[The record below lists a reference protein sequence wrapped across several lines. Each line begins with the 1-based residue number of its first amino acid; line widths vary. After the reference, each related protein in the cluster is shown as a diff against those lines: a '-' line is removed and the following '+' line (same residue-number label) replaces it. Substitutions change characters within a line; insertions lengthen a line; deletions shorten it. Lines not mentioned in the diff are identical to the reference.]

1 MDIKKDI
8 SSLTFG
14 DVVGNLFTFGLWFYL
29 ATIINPSSYGE
40 IFYILGI
47 SAIPAYFALFA
58 HPYTIT
64 VLTAQKIKIQST
76 LYLISLICVTIIG
89 IPLALFFERF
99 EILLLIFGIVI
110 SSLGTAELLGK
121 KSFSTYTKF
130 FLAQKILIC
139 SLGLSF
145 YYLFGEIGVLYGI
158 GLANLVYLPVV
169 IQTFLKIKIN
179 FGLLNSNLRFI
190 LENYGLGLTGVLK
203 NEIDKVIIPSIIG
216 LSILGQYSLALQ
228 ILNGLIIVPGIIFK
242 YILPHDATGNPNK
255 KLKKLSIIFSIIIAI
270 FASASS
276 SYVIKQ
282 FFPNFLD
289 SIDAFQIMSFSII
302 PLMLTAIFTSEL
314 LGIKKSNFVL
324 FSRLLVFVLIIIF
337 MIFLGPIFGITGLA
351 LSFLIANS
359 LETIFLAI
367 CRKKTLLEKKNDN

>member
-76 LYLISLICVTIIG
+76 LYLISLISVTIIG

-130 FLAQKILIC
+130 FLVQKILIC

-242 YILPHDATGNPNK
+242 YILPHDASGNPNN
-255 KLKKLSIIFSIIIAI
+255 KLKKLSVIFSIIIAI

-276 SYVIKQ
+276 SYVIKH

-367 CRKKTLLEKKNDN
+367 CRKKHF

>member
-130 FLAQKILIC
+130 FLAQKIKSPL
-139 SLGLSF
+139 
-145 YYLFGEIGVLYGI
+145 
-158 GLANLVYLPVV
+158 
-169 IQTFLKIKIN
+169 
-179 FGLLNSNLRFI
+179 
-190 LENYGLGLTGVLK
+190 
-203 NEIDKVIIPSIIG
+203 
-216 LSILGQYSLALQ
+216 
-228 ILNGLIIVPGIIFK
+228 
-242 YILPHDATGNPNK
+242 
-255 KLKKLSIIFSIIIAI
+255 
-270 FASASS
+270 
-276 SYVIKQ
+276 
-282 FFPNFLD
+282 LD
-289 SIDAFQIMSFSII
+289 SMSF
-302 PLMLTAIFTSEL
+302 
-314 LGIKKSNFVL
+314 N
-324 FSRLLVFVLIIIF
+324 LI
-337 MIFLGPIFGITGLA
+337 
-351 LSFLIANS
+351 NH
-359 LETIFLAI
+359 
-367 CRKKTLLEKKNDN
+367 C